1 MPKTHF
7 YPTSTGWKFEP
18 NHQSL
23 ALRQMRARY
32 NWTIPSSTGEQE
44 ICSDSNGLFY
54 QMGKSRGLGKYQGR
68 GHEEIRMEKHNYE
81 IWGSLGSGIQQW
93 ALV

>member
-1 MPKTHF
+1 
-7 YPTSTGWKFEP
+7 
-18 NHQSL
+18 
-23 ALRQMRARY
+23 
-32 NWTIPSSTGEQE
+32 
-44 ICSDSNGLFY
+44 
-54 QMGKSRGLGKYQGR
+54 MGRSRGLGKYQGR